1 MAKHMLPTLTSAGW
15 IKDPKVKMNK
25 LFEYFM
31 ASERSQT
38 TLVKTGAHSLKY
50 ILANTKD
57 FTQTATMIKDSLT
70 ALYAAYFDDVD
81 VETQVNEDD
90 SSTVTIVIYITA
102 MEDGSEYTLQKA
114 VEGQLGDVGRFYN
127 ALAKMHYYDSTD

>member
-1 MAKHMLPTLTSAGW
+1 MLPTLTSAGW

-81 VETQVNEDD
+81 VETQVNED
-90 SSTVTIVIYITA
+90 
-102 MEDGSEYTLQKA
+102 
-114 VEGQLGDVGRFYN
+114 GQLGDVGRFYN

>member
-38 TLVKTGAHSLKY
+38 TLVKNGAHSLKY
-50 ILANTKD
+50 ILAN
-57 FTQTATMIKDSLT
+57 
-70 ALYAAYFDDVD
+70 VD